1 MLGMLKAL
9 PLMIVLAGAGYM
21 YHNTVVSQKDAIIAR
36 LEGNAVILKEN
47 AAKLE
52 AAFESEAAARQRS
65 EENLKVQ
72 LQAVNDLTEKNTTM
86 QAEMDD
92 YLSIFKRHDLTRL
105 ARAKPGLIEPRI
117 NKGTKDVFRAIE
129 NDSAEVQ
136 NADSYYFFN
145 ISIFIW
151 LFFYAKRASTNPRAH
166 NKNSYRI

>member
-21 YHNTVVSQKDAIIAR
+21 YHTTVVSQKDAIIAR

-136 NADSYYFFN
+136 NADSN
-145 ISIFIW
+145 
-151 LFFYAKRASTNPRAH
+151 
-166 NKNSYRI
+166 

>member
-9 PLMIVLAGAGYM
+9 PFMIVLAGAGYM
-21 YHNTVVSQKDAIIAR
+21 YHTTVVSQKDAIIAR

-136 NADSYYFFN
+136 NADSN
-145 ISIFIW
+145 
-151 LFFYAKRASTNPRAH
+151 
-166 NKNSYRI
+166 